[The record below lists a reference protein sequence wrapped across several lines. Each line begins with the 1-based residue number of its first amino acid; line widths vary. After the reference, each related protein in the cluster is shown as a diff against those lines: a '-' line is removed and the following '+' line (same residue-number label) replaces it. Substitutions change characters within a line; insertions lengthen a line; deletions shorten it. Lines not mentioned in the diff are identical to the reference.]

1 METTTLDIL
10 TLGFFCLMA
19 GFFWGG
25 VYVLLKKEN
34 KK

>member
-1 METTTLDIL
+1 METQILDTL
-10 TLGFFCLMA
+10 TLGFFCLVA